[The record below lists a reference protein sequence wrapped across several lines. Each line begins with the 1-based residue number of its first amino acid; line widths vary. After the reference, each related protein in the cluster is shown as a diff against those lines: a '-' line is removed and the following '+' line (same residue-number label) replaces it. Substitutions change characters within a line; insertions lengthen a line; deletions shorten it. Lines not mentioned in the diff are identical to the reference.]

1 MGNLG
6 IDLEKMPSLKLC
18 LVTIHQNVN
27 LHYQD
32 KLKQKQEAIFGN
44 KIKISG

>member
-1 MGNLG
+1 MGNLETN
-6 IDLEKMPSLKLC
+6 LEKIPSLKFY

-27 LHYQD
+27 LYYQD